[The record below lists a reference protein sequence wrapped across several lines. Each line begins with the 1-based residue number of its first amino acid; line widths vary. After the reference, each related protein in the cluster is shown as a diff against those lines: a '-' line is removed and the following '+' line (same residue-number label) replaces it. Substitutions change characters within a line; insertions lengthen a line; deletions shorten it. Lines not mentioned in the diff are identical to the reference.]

1 MSIMSLMTNCVHIA
15 ITSRVVGEYFPF
27 LRENRLVLI
36 FVLEV
41 HEHTSTH
48 PPCVVELALTQNTPT
63 PSTLWHST
71 SFWAFA
77 C

>member
-48 PPCVVELALTQNTPT
+48 PP
-63 PSTLWHST
+63 
-71 SFWAFA
+71 
-77 C
+77 